1 MKVPDSMLPTHG
13 STRQLQKLTPYADPV
28 KSSSAMFQVVEATLE
43 GATPLHF
50 AAIRGNPAQADH
62 LIYCNGDPTVKTA
75 AGLLPLELVPLCG
88 DHDAEG
94 GRICRCMHPADADIW
109 ECRSR
114 VTREMLM
121 QRMLTCFSIG
131 IRPWM
136 RLSLQ
141 VRQRTVACSSQRFGR
156 QARVHTARMRQPHVT
171 CAMLQLCCAFD
182 APSCKD
188 SAQQSETAVCC
199 VQVCRCWLGLW
210 GMSKTL
216 ARPQVAAFVADRHD
230 QSSLQERSDA
240 LSWVGAACQ
249 QAEQGGNALVRAYQ
263 LVETLLR
270 NHVVS
275 SAIPP
280 DAAAQL
286 GLGGYTG
293 TGQQSAH
300 DSQPTEVVLSASVTD
315 NLDGTATLM
324 PAGVEVPLAPGL
336 VTTHPPRAVAEVHPD
351 GAPGGHD
358 SILLK
363 AHRHD
368 HGNGLLGG
376 GECRSGGSRP
386 MLTLSQT
393 DEAAAL
399 YLEAFEHA
407 SKAAVLYAQACDTI
421 LQLTRRG
428 FLMRPAQL
436 EQAEFDFDDASRSCT
451 SHTLPMAGSD
461 AGRTADVPA
470 EQDPAAAAPPV
481 APSPGAVHDQQQ
493 RAMPKFC
500 PQLFCQLLCVRRCCA
515 AQGCVPACCML
526 HVTLQQSSDQAS

>member
-1 MKVPDSMLPTHG
+1 MATSGH
-13 STRQLQKLTPYADPV
+13 PV
-28 KSSSAMFQVVEATLE
+28 KSPSGLFQVVEATLE

-94 GRICRCMHPADADIW
+94 SRICRCMHPADADIW

-141 VRQRTVACSSQRFGR
+141 VRERCCSAPSRVLTDHCVCTVIARTSLEL
-156 QARVHTARMRQPHVT
+156 HVRL
-171 CAMLQLCCAFD
+171 MLQRCCIFA
-182 APSCKD
+182 APSFENI
-188 SAQQSETAVCC
+188 AQHSETAVCS

-216 ARPQVAAFVADRHD
+216 ARPQVAAFVADRRD
-230 QSSLQERSDA
+230 RSSLQERSDA

-293 TGQQSAH
+293 TGQQSAL
-300 DSQPTEVVLSASVTD
+300 DSRPTEVVLSASVTD
-315 NLDGTATLM
+315 NLNGTATLM
-324 PAGVEVPLAPGL
+324 QAGVEVPLAPGL
-336 VTTHPPRAVAEVHPD
+336 VTTHPPRVAAEVQPD
-351 GAPGGHD
+351 GTPGGKD

-368 HGNGLLGG
+368 NGSGLLEG

-436 EQAEFDFDDASRSCT
+436 EQAEFDYEDWSRSFA
-451 SHTLPMAGSD
+451 SHTVPMAGYD
-461 AGRTADVPA
+461 AGRASDVPA
-470 EQDPAAAAPPV
+470 EQDPTGAAAPL
-481 APSPGAVHDQQQ
+481 APAPGAVHDQPQ
-493 RAMPKFC
+493 RAMPRFC
-500 PQLFCQLLCVRRCCA
+500 PTLFSQICIRRYCA
-515 AQGCVPACCML
+515 VLACCMPHVAVQQARNRARRL
-526 HVTLQQSSDQAS
+526 HR